1 MTERVH
7 EPTLVCPRC
16 TLRFPVDERFC
27 PDCRLPLV
35 LEATGEEPDFE
46 SDRHQRI
53 RKVKPQLS
61 EGELVKVAWA
71 RNESEGQFIQGLLLE
86 EGVPS
91 MLRRSAGFD
100 VPDFLAAGP
109 RDVMVP
115 ISGAQTAREVLL
127 QSDVIGAGIY
137 LRQKLAF
144 ADCLPLFESDVHQI
158 STDLRGHRDV
168 LQRRYGTERANGQP
182 NVAAAHLCHPNGLIT
197 AILESA
203 ATNWRSAD
211 EGDGLMDYDGDQR
224 KHHQGD
230 DPHARTAPYRVRW
243 SNI

>member
-7 EPTLVCPRC
+7 EPSLVCPRC
-16 TLRFPVDERFC
+16 ASRFPVDERFC
-27 PDCRLPLV
+27 PDCKLPLV

-115 ISGAQTAREVLL
+115 ISGAATAREVLL
-127 QSDVIGAGIY
+127 QTDVVKPGATSRPVDPRR
-137 LRQKLAF
+137 LLA
-144 ADCLPLFESDVHQI
+144 
-158 STDLRGHRDV
+158 
-168 LQRRYGTERANGQP
+168 
-182 NVAAAHLCHPNGLIT
+182 GLLLALALGALIVWLLSL
-197 AILESA
+197 AI
-203 ATNWRSAD
+203 
-211 EGDGLMDYDGDQR
+211 
-224 KHHQGD
+224 H
-230 DPHARTAPYRVRW
+230 
-243 SNI
+243 

>member
-16 TLRFPVDERFC
+16 ASHFEGELRFC
-27 PDCRLPLV
+27 PDCKLPLV
-35 LEATGEEPDFE
+35 LEATGGEPDYE
-46 SDRHQRI
+46 SARWQRL

-61 EGELVKVAWA
+61 EGDLVKVAWA
-71 RNESEGQFIQGLLLE
+71 RNEAEGEFIQGLLLE

-127 QSDVIGAGIY
+127 QADVVSPETASRPVDPRRLLIGLLVA
-137 LRQKLAF
+137 LAVG
-144 ADCLPLFESDVHQI
+144 ALVVWLLSLAVH
-158 STDLRGHRDV
+158 
-168 LQRRYGTERANGQP
+168 
-182 NVAAAHLCHPNGLIT
+182 
-197 AILESA
+197 
-203 ATNWRSAD
+203 
-211 EGDGLMDYDGDQR
+211 
-224 KHHQGD
+224 
-230 DPHARTAPYRVRW
+230 
-243 SNI
+243 

>member
-1 MTERVH
+1 MAERVH

-16 TLRFPVDERFC
+16 ASQFAGELRFC
-27 PDCRLPLV
+27 PDCKLPLV
-35 LEATGEEPDFE
+35 LQGTGEEPDYE
-46 SDRHQRI
+46 SPRYRRL

-71 RNESEGQFIQGLLLE
+71 RNEAEGEFIQGLLLE

-127 QSDVIGAGIY
+127 QADLVDPSPVSRPVDPRRLLIGLLVA
-137 LRQKLAF
+137 LAVG
-144 ADCLPLFESDVHQI
+144 ALIVWLLWLAVH
-158 STDLRGHRDV
+158 
-168 LQRRYGTERANGQP
+168 
-182 NVAAAHLCHPNGLIT
+182 
-197 AILESA
+197 
-203 ATNWRSAD
+203 
-211 EGDGLMDYDGDQR
+211 
-224 KHHQGD
+224 
-230 DPHARTAPYRVRW
+230 
-243 SNI
+243 

>member
-1 MTERVH
+1 MTERV
-7 EPTLVCPRC
+7 LVCPRC
-16 TLRFPVDERFC
+16 ASGFPGELRFC

-35 LEATGEEPDFE
+35 LAVTGEEPDYE
-46 SDRHQRI
+46 SPRHQRA

-71 RNESEGQFIQGLLLE
+71 RNETEGEFIQGLLLE

-127 QSDVIGAGIY
+127 QADVVSPDARSRPVDPRRLLVGLLMALAVGA
-137 LRQKLAF
+137 LVVWLLSLAI
-144 ADCLPLFESDVHQI
+144 H
-158 STDLRGHRDV
+158 
-168 LQRRYGTERANGQP
+168 
-182 NVAAAHLCHPNGLIT
+182 
-197 AILESA
+197 
-203 ATNWRSAD
+203 
-211 EGDGLMDYDGDQR
+211 
-224 KHHQGD
+224 
-230 DPHARTAPYRVRW
+230 
-243 SNI
+243 